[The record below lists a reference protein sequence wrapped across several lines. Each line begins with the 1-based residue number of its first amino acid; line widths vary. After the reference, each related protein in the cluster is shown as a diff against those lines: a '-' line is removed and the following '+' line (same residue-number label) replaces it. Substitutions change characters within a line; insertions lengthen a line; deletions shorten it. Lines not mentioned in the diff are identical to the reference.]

1 MSGLIALGLWAGGGG
16 GGAVGSADLSP
27 GLMTAGRLWSHS
39 SRPRESGLCCPAGSV
54 QEPGVFL
61 GGNRCLACLPLPP
74 HASLH
79 CSLIFFFFTKK
90 PKRQKSPVLHRP
102 PHPAT
107 LLPQPSHQGNCTPD
121 PWLLD
126 TTMSRFSFSFFI
138 RLRCW
143 VLVSP
148 PRFILVLKN
157 FSKQSSRFLGLA
169 IVEQRSQRGS

>member
-1 MSGLIALGLWAGGGG
+1 MSGLIAPGLWAGGGG

-39 SRPRESGLCCPAGSV
+39 SRPRESGLCWPAGSA

-61 GGNRCLACLPLPP
+61 GGTA
-74 HASLH
+74 ASLARLYRHMLLCITH
-79 CSLIFFFFTKK
+79 CFSTFFTKK
-90 PKRQKSPVLHRP
+90 PRRQKSPVLHRP
-102 PHPAT
+102 PHPAM

-126 TTMSRFSFSFFI
+126 TTMSRFSFSCFI
-138 RLRCW
+138 RPRCW

-148 PRFILVLKN
+148 PPLILVLKN

-169 IVEQRSQRGS
+169 NVEQRSQRGS